1 MTRQPRA
8 MQEGEVGP
16 DPLRDLLAVAPF
28 GIALLDAGLRCREVN
43 AYLARLGGLDE
54 AAHEGAHVREVMPAF
69 SGLVEKY
76 GAGVLETG
84 VPTEGLR
91 WRTADLVGGW
101 CHWLVSLHPLR
112 DGAGAVTGVGVV
124 VLDVTEPT
132 RTAQQLDQRT
142 TQQAVVA
149 RFGQRALAGA
159 EVRELQDEAAALAAS
174 TLGVEFGE
182 VLELAAEGE
191 VLVLRA
197 GTGWRQG
204 LLGARITVG
213 PQTQAGTVVVTGSPV
228 VVENLEADGR
238 FAAVREL
245 REHGVESGASVPIES
260 RGVFH
265 GVLAAHATKPRRF
278 STDDVAFLQALA
290 NVLGAA
296 MERAR
301 VETQLRH
308 SAERLHLALQVGR
321 LGAWE
326 WDVASGEVTWSE
338 TLEEIY
344 GLPAGGFGG
353 TMEQYTSLLH
363 ADDRVRV
370 LDLIG
375 ATVETGGTLPQ
386 FEHRIVRPD
395 GAVRW
400 LECSGGAVRRP
411 DGTVA
416 GLLGLATDITERKA
430 AEDERAR
437 LLQAEQRARTAA
449 EAARERLSFLAR
461 VTAVLGAT
469 LDVEEL
475 LAQVTRLSV
484 GGFADGCAVDLLEGG
499 VLRRAVLDHRDP
511 IKAEAYH
518 ELRRLYPPRPG
529 AGNVL
534 LRVVETRQPLLMPR
548 ISEEFQL
555 AYAVDERHLALMRL
569 VDVRSAICVPLVAR
583 DRVLGLLSFVRDDD
597 RPFDED
603 ALGLAED
610 VARRLALAID
620 NALLFAERVQGE
632 SRFRRLAQTL
642 QASLLPPHLPDIPGL
657 ELAAA
662 YRPAAKGLDVG
673 GDFYDVFPL
682 ERDSWG
688 IVMGDVCGKGPEAA
702 TLTAFARYTVRAAA
716 VHHSQPSRAITTL
729 NEAVL
734 RDDRHEPGRFLTMV
748 FARLRPQPGGAE
760 LTLSLGGH
768 PQPLVVRASGVVEAV
783 GEPGSLVGVVPAPD
797 LADTVVRLGAGDALL
812 CFTDGVTDVRRGMDF
827 FGEARLAHLL
837 AECAGLS
844 PSKLIQR
851 VEQALDEFGGG
862 ISRDDTALLA
872 LRVASSA

>member
-1 MTRQPRA
+1 M
-8 MQEGEVGP
+8 GP
-16 DPLRDLLAVAPF
+16 DPLRELLAAAPF
-28 GIALLDAGLRCREVN
+28 GVALLDARLRCREVN
-43 AYLARLGGLDE
+43 AYLARVDGFDE
-54 AAHEGAHVREVMPAF
+54 AAHVGAHVRDVMPVFAD
-69 SGLVEKY
+69 LVEKH

-84 VPTEGLR
+84 VATDGLP
-91 WRTADLVGGW
+91 WRSADQVGAW

-112 DGAGAVTGVGVV
+112 DDAGAVSGVGVV

-132 RTAQQLDQRT
+132 RTAQQLDRRT

-159 EVRELQDEAAALAAS
+159 EVRDLQDEAAALAAS

-182 VLELAAEGE
+182 VLELVAEE
-191 VLVLRA
+191 QVLVLRA
-197 GTGWRQG
+197 GTGWREG
-204 LLGARITVG
+204 LLGTRITVG
-213 PQTQAGTVVVTGSPV
+213 PETQAGTVVVTRSAV

-245 REHGVESGASVPIES
+245 REHAVESGASVPIES
-260 RGVFH
+260 QGAFH

-278 STDDVAFLQALA
+278 SADDVAFLQALA

-301 VETQLRH
+301 VETELRH

-326 WDVASGEVTWSE
+326 WDVDGGEVTWSE
-338 TLEEIY
+338 TLEAIY
-344 GLPAGGFGG
+344 GLPAGAFGG
-353 TMEQYTSLLH
+353 TMDEYTALVH
-363 ADDRVRV
+363 PEDRPRV
-370 LDLIG
+370 LDLVRG
-375 ATVETGGTLPQ
+375 ALESGGTLPQ

-400 LECSGGAVRRP
+400 LECSGGAVRHP
-411 DGTVA
+411 DGTVV
-416 GLLGLATDITERKA
+416 GLLGLSTDITERKA
-430 AEDERAR
+430 AEEERAR
-437 LLQAEQRARTAA
+437 LLHAEQRARTAA

-461 VTAVLGAT
+461 ITEVLGTT

-484 GGFADGCAVDLLEGG
+484 GAFADGCAVDLLEGG
-499 VLRRAVLDHRDP
+499 VLRRAVLDHSDP
-511 IKAEAYH
+511 IKAQAYR
-518 ELRRLYPPRPG
+518 ELRRLYPPRAG

-534 LRVVETRQPLLMPR
+534 LRVVETRQPLLMPSV
-548 ISEEFQL
+548 SEEFQV
-555 AYAVDERHLALMRL
+555 AYAVDDRHLALMRL
-569 VDVRSAICVPLVAR
+569 VDARSAICVPLIAR
-583 DRVLGLLSFVRDDD
+583 DRVLGLLSFVRDHD
-597 RPFDED
+597 RPFDEES
-603 ALGLAED
+603 LGLAED

-632 SRFRRLAQTL
+632 SRFRRLAQTF
-642 QASLLPPHLPDIPGL
+642 QASLLPPHLPEIPGL

-702 TLTAFARYTVRAAA
+702 TLTAFARYTLRAAA
-716 VHHSQPSRAITTL
+716 VHHSQPSRAIGTL
-729 NEAVL
+729 NQAVL

-748 FARLRPQPGGAE
+748 FARLRPLADGVE

-783 GEPGSLVGVVPAPD
+783 GRPGSLVGVVPDPD
-797 LADTVVRLGAGDALL
+797 LVDTVVRLGAGDALL

-827 FGEARLAHLL
+827 FGEARLGELL

-844 PSKLIQR
+844 PGKLIRR

-872 LRVASSA
+872 LRVASSG